1 MEKEMVNVSVIV
13 IGKENRDL
21 EKQTLRNFEVIPVEG
36 KSIAARNEAIKKA
49 KGEFLTFV
57 SAKDDLAENYLDYL
71 LQGRVGAHMSVC
83 GYDISDGN
91 EVVYETPE
99 STRRLMSGEEMQCR
113 LYYQYH
119 YQGYLQNKMFR
130 TQILRSKRIMF
141 AEDLEENSDFLFLM
155 QYLRYAKLVRMLP
168 EICYHFRPYNSLKK
182 SLQSEAELRISETDG
197 YLRCLKEV
205 QRRSDAQWLGEQ
217 TATGS
222 ALMAYEAM
230 EEEAQKK
237 KDDYLFA
244 KHPMRKMA
252 KKCLKLEYE
261 IEDEEEERLYLGL
274 LEYAKTGRVGKGNEV
289 FEE

>member
-1 MEKEMVNVSVIV
+1 MISVIYFT
-13 IGKENRDL
+13 KNL
-21 EKQTLRNFEVIPVEG
+21 EGVAKNLNNQDFSDMEILPV
-36 KSIAARNEAIKKA
+36 KPNDIAARNETIKKA

-57 SAKDDLAENYLDYL
+57 SAKDSLDEHYLAYL
-71 LQGRVGAHMSVC
+71 QKGMEGAHMSVC

-182 SLQSEAELRISETDG
+182 SLQSEAKLRISETDG

-205 QRRSDAQWLGEQ
+205 QRRSDAHWLGEQ
-217 TATGS
+217 TAAGS
-222 ALMAYEAM
+222 ALLAYEAM
-230 EEEAQKK
+230 EVEVHKK
-237 KDDYLFA
+237 QDEYFFA